1 MHVRIYIKVLHV
13 AYIQVY
19 RLFRYNSTY
28 VIFQKQ
34 NHLLPLPPL
43 KTNGTLLSQC
53 DLAAT
58 PPTLAIQSFSV
69 KWSTMDRTA
78 TTLRMGSL
86 HVRPRVFMSL
96 SSALRFS
103 RGLPLWIWCATGT
116 GFFTHSPQSIP
127 VTWWPV
133 EAFMFSLSVVT
144 GSGWLLVTV
153 PMASLV
159 TATSTGICY
168 LKCRMFTNRQH
179 PHNNTQFFLH
189 VFCLTCTF

>member
-1 MHVRIYIKVLHV
+1 MHVQIYIKVLHV

-28 VIFQKQ
+28 VIFQK
-34 NHLLPLPPL
+34 PLT
-43 KTNGTLLSQC
+43 TNRTLLSQC
-53 DLAAT
+53 DLAAS
-58 PPTLAIQSFSV
+58 PPTLAIQSFSA
-69 KWSTMDRTA
+69 KWSTTDRTA

-103 RGLPLWIWCATGT
+103 RALPMWIWCATRS

-144 GSGWLLVTV
+144 RSGWLLVTV

-179 PHNNTQFFLH
+179 PHNNAQVFFACLLFNLH
-189 VFCLTCTF
+189 LLKGCL